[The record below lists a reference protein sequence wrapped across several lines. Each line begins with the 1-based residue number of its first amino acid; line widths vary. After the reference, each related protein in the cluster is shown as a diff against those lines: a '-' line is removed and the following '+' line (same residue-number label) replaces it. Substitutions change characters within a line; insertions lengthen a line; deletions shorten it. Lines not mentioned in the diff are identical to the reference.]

1 VPLLTRTLRLRPGN
15 GSLLPLAMDQ
25 FRWYYN
31 LCVDL
36 YENCRKE
43 MGRVSYIGLRGF
55 LGHVRLV
62 KEKGGVP
69 YYRISK
75 RRTLWPR
82 SSEWE
87 STPHNRIVRGA
98 IKQFVGAYRSSRA
111 QHAENKFELGYREKK
126 NFQLLFFDDK
136 NYPKWI
142 DRLPGFYREGRKKT
156 PWRELPEAG
165 ARGLTIDKKW
175 GRYYLHLP
183 MTVPPITQPK
193 PTERVIALDPGV
205 RNFLV
210 GYSPNGLATKIGAG
224 FAQRYLASLEEED
237 YLRARLTHLENL
249 EKKEGQQPLRRRI
262 RNMQKRHYFLLR
274 NFHYQVARYL
284 VGTARVILLP
294 TFPTSKLVR
303 HKSTGRKTHR
313 ALSRMAHYRFQQ
325 RLLFSAQ
332 QRGVQVHL
340 VSEAFTSKTCSRC
353 GFLHRK
359 LGSAD
364 TFACPACSHTID
376 RDLNASRNILI
387 RFLVSTREE

>member
-1 VPLLTRTLRLRPGN
+1 
-15 GSLLPLAMDQ
+15 
-25 FRWYYN
+25 
-31 LCVDL
+31 
-36 YENCRKE
+36 
-43 MGRVSYIGLRGF
+43 
-55 LGHVRLV
+55 
-62 KEKGGVP
+62 
-69 YYRISK
+69 
-75 RRTLWPR
+75 
-82 SSEWE
+82 
-87 STPHNRIVRGA
+87 
-98 IKQFVGAYRSSRA
+98 
-111 QHAENKFELGYREKK
+111 
-126 NFQLLFFDDK
+126 
-136 NYPKWI
+136 
-142 DRLPGFYREGRKKT
+142 
-156 PWRELPEAG
+156 
-165 ARGLTIDKKW
+165 
-175 GRYYLHLP
+175 
-183 MTVPPITQPK
+183 
-193 PTERVIALDPGV
+193 
-205 RNFLV
+205 
-210 GYSPNGLATKIGAG
+210 
-224 FAQRYLASLEEED
+224 
-237 YLRARLTHLENL
+237 
-249 EKKEGQQPLRRRI
+249 
-262 RNMQKRHYFLLR
+262 MQKRHYFLLR